1 MTKTVCSSQDMCPL
15 VAGKG
20 DGHGGS
26 VGLSDGEGRGY
37 GRARPAETVRFLEG
51 ITAERLEAVGEMMA
65 RCAPPSVYLSYLY
78 MLPFLSSNFTS

>member
-1 MTKTVCSSQDMCPL
+1 MCPL

-37 GRARPAETVRFLEG
+37 GRDCLGLEG
-51 ITAERLEAVGEMMA
+51 GSCQEEQGE
-65 RCAPPSVYLSYLY
+65 VY
-78 MLPFLSSNFTS
+78 